1 MVDRAMHED
10 MRETRSKVA
19 MRRLMDSRQGIFD
32 LSEDLELKSINRVSI
47 FLNKARFRESFQFLQ
62 KIFLIYIL
70 IVEGFVA
77 RKEQK
82 EFI

>member
-19 MRRLMDSRQGIFD
+19 MRRLRDSCQGIFD

-47 FLNKARFRESFQFLQ
+47 LLNKARFRESFQFLQ
-62 KIFLIYIL
+62 KIFLIYTL

>member
-1 MVDRAMHED
+1 MVDRAMHEG

-19 MRRLMDSRQGIFD
+19 MRRLRDSWQGIFD

-62 KIFLIYIL
+62 KIFLIYML

>member
-1 MVDRAMHED
+1 
-10 MRETRSKVA
+10 
-19 MRRLMDSRQGIFD
+19 
-32 LSEDLELKSINRVSI
+32 
-47 FLNKARFRESFQFLQ
+47 LQ
-62 KIFLIYIL
+62 KIFLIYML

>member
-1 MVDRAMHED
+1 M
-10 MRETRSKVA
+10 
-19 MRRLMDSRQGIFD
+19 FD
-32 LSEDLELKSINRVSI
+32 LSEDLKLESINRVSI
-47 FLNKARFRESFQFLQ
+47 FLNKARFQESFQFLQ

>member
-1 MVDRAMHED
+1 

-19 MRRLMDSRQGIFD
+19 ISRLRDSWQGIFD

-62 KIFLIYIL
+62 KIFLIYML